1 MIFADE
7 INYDDELGTVVAKGK
22 VEIIQ
27 GKRTLFANTVS
38 YNQKTDTV
46 SASGNIILHEPS
58 GQVIFAEFVELT
70 EELKNGIIKRI
81 QILLEDKSR
90 FAANSA
96 IRRDG
101 NKTRM
106 YRAVYSPC
114 HLCEKNSER
123 PPLWQLKADRIE
135 HSQKNR
141 EIAYKDVFLEMWGF
155 PVAYACLLYT
165 SPSPRDATLSRM
177 PSSA

>member
-1 MIFADE
+1 MRQLSCIATFFIAMILAQPAIGREKLSSELPVLIFADE

-22 VEIIQ
+22 VEIVQ
-27 GKRTLFANTVS
+27 GKRTLLANTVS

-123 PPLWQLKADRIE
+123 P
-135 HSQKNR
+135 
-141 EIAYKDVFLEMWGF
+141 
-155 PVAYACLLYT
+155 
-165 SPSPRDATLSRM
+165 LSG
-177 PSSA
+177 S